1 MRQEKTKLGQF
12 YISYSDKPNVPIKT
26 MDCVFWARN
35 WANKVAQSQRK
46 QLCVY
51 QYLYDSGQSVRLM
64 TINFQST

>member
-1 MRQEKTKLGQF
+1 MRRETEPIGQF
-12 YISYSDKPNVPIKT
+12 YVTYADKPNVPIKT
-26 MDCVFWARN
+26 MYDVWYARN